1 MPDVQPEPTTGGSVP
16 HNWGNALARRW
27 APDLPRPLTGG
38 FLTCLYALRTL
49 ASADG
54 FLRYARDGKGIAL
67 TDIVRACRSD
77 ERDVRTYLSAA
88 IAAGVLATAGARR
101 RGVAAVY
108 VLLLSPRPNWAAA
121 AAVVESSRR
130 RKKGAEPAPWHEAN
144 AETDQPG
151 SGHRALKSEEAS
163 SGHRAPFSPTPSSGH
178 RAPVEFGAPR
188 PDEFGA
194 PRPHHP
200 GINHELPHEMAGV
213 GPQPEVARGRE
224 GHEMADDPSP
234 PLRSVD
240 GAHSGARPPRQRSSV
255 PDGQMPL
262 LMSVPA
268 PHSPQEPPAAPGAGD
283 PPIGA
288 PRDGWRGLV
297 ARERP
302 DAAAE
307 TFRDRW
313 TGDHARY
320 LPHPTGT

>member
-1 MPDVQPEPTTGGSVP
+1 MHDAQPEPTTGGSVP

-67 TDIVRACRSD
+67 ADIVKACRSD
-77 ERDVRTYLSAA
+77 ERDVRTYLTAA

-144 AETDQPG
+144 DATDYPS
-151 SGHRALKSEEAS
+151 SGHRAPMSEEAS
-163 SGHRAPFSPTPSSGH
+163 SGHRAPFSPTQSSGH

-200 GINHELPHEMAGV
+200 GINHELPHERAVV
-213 GPQPEVARGRE
+213 GPQAAVARGRE
-224 GHEMADDPSP
+224 GHEVADDPSP
-234 PLRSVD
+234 PLRAVPDAPAASR
-240 GAHSGARPPRQRSSV
+240 APRQRSAV
-255 PDGQMPL
+255 TDGQIPL

-268 PHSPQEPPAAPGAGD
+268 PHGPQEPPAAPDAGD
-283 PPIGA
+283 HAIGA
-288 PRDGWRGLV
+288 PREGWRGRV

-302 DAAAE
+302 DDAAAVYG
-307 TFRDRW
+307 DRW